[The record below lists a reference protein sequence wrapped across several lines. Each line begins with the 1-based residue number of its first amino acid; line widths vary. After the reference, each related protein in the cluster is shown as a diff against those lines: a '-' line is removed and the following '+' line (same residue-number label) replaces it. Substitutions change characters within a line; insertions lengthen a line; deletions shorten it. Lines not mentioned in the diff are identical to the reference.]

1 MIPVLLLKQQHVF
14 QDIIKELMFALLAVL
29 DKQLMKLV
37 LEQILH
43 AQLLVMAFIKQLLL
57 ILLLLLTLPYVAIH
71 LLDVLKQLVLLEREL
86 QLQVKLLVLSLV

>member
-1 MIPVLLLKQQHVF
+1 
-14 QDIIKELMFALLAVL
+14 MFALLAVL

>member
-1 MIPVLLLKQQHVF
+1 
-14 QDIIKELMFALLAVL
+14 MFALLAVL
-29 DKQLMKLV
+29 DKQLMNLV

-43 AQLLVMAFIKQLLL
+43 AQLLVMAIIKQLLL